1 MKKRWPTSFLCIVF
15 HALIGC
21 NFPNP
26 ADEITPTPKP
36 AQITWKSISKDLGK
50 IPMGDTALIF
60 FPFTNSGDSPLFI
73 TSVDGGCSCLQAK
86 GPDHPI
92 LPRQT
97 DSIRVAFYTQLSVT
111 GWIRKSIQVSANTI
125 PNTHR
130 LLFTAD
136 ITGHKK

>member
-1 MKKRWPTSFLCIVF
+1 MKKWWPISFFYVVF

-26 ADEITPTPKP
+26 AGEITPTPKP
-36 AQITWKSISKDLGK
+36 AQITWKSTSKDLGR
-50 IPMGDTALIF
+50 IPMGDTALLY
-60 FPFTNSGDSPLFI
+60 FPFTNTGDAPLI
-73 TSVDGGCSCLQAK
+73 INSADGGCSCLQGK
-86 GPDHPI
+86 GPRQPI
-92 LPRQT
+92 LPGQT

-111 GWIRKSIQVSANTI
+111 GWVRKSIQVSANTI

-130 LLFTAD
+130 LLFTAE

>member
-1 MKKRWPTSFLCIVF
+1 MKKWGPISYLCIVF
-15 HALIGC
+15 HGFIGC
-21 NFPNP
+21 NTPKQP
-26 ADEITPTPKP
+26 AEISPSQKP
-36 AQITWKSISKDLGK
+36 AQLTWKSISKDLGK
-50 IPMGDTALIF
+50 ISMGDTALID

-73 TSVDGGCSCLQAK
+73 TSVDEGCSCLQAK

-111 GWIRKSIQVSANTI
+111 GWVRKSIQVSANTI

-130 LLFTAD
+130 LLFSAE